1 MGRKM
6 PDTSI
11 LWFQLTFL
19 LVIAVLSHF
28 VFTRFKQPL
37 VIGEIIIGII
47 IGPSVVG
54 ALTGYE
60 LVNTEMISVFAQLGA
75 IVLLFMIG
83 LESDLRRIYTKR
95 NFSIALGGVLLPW
108 VAGYFVAVVMVPS
121 VNTAQA
127 IFIGATMV
135 ATSVSVTA
143 AVLMEMG
150 MISDEVGCAILGA
163 AVVDD
168 ILGMMVLGVAGGFAL
183 GGIDYAQIIYLVA
196 AAIVFIV
203 VGIFVGTRY
212 LSRIVCLA
220 EKEGKERGLEH
231 TGFVLAFAFAL
242 LFAYIS
248 EVIGI
253 SAIVGAFLAGTIFSS
268 SVIKSEAQAGTKY
281 LGAIFVPIFFISMGV
296 LFDINGLSELFLF
309 AIVLTILA
317 ILTKV
322 IGCGVPARSLGMSG
336 RDALAVGI
344 GMAPRLEVA
353 LIIALYGLQTGIIGQ
368 GLYSVVVFMGI
379 VTALVTP
386 FLFKLALGKGR
397 KLKPAEKCGA
407 IDNEEKVC
415 QG

>member
-1 MGRKM
+1 MA
-6 PDTSI
+6 DSST

-19 LVIAVLSHF
+19 LVVAVLSHF
-28 VFTRFKQPL
+28 VFMRFKQPL

-47 IGPSVVG
+47 IGPSVLG
-54 ALTGYE
+54 ALTGIQ

-95 NFSIALGGVLLPW
+95 NFAIALGGVLVPW
-108 VAGYFVAVVMVPS
+108 VVGYFITLLMIPS
-121 VNTAQA
+121 VSTSQA
-127 IFIGATMV
+127 IFIGAAMV

-150 MISDEVGCAILGA
+150 IISDGVGCAILGA

-168 ILGMMVLGVAGGFAL
+168 IIGMVVLGIASGFAL
-183 GGIDYAQIIYLVA
+183 GDIDVGRILYLVVA
-196 AAIVFIV
+196 AVAFI
-203 VGIFVGTRY
+203 GIGIIIGTRY
-212 LSRIVCLA
+212 LSKIVCLA
-220 EKEGKERGLEH
+220 EKEGRARGLEH

-242 LFAYIS
+242 LFAYIA
-248 EVIGI
+248 EIIGI
-253 SAIVGAFLAGTIFSS
+253 SAIVGAFLAGTIFSA
-268 SVIKSEAQAGTKY
+268 SVIKSDAEAGTKY
-281 LGAIFVPIFFISMGV
+281 IGAIMVPIFFISMGV
-296 LFDINGLSELFLF
+296 LFDISGLSQLIVF

-317 ILTKV
+317 MLTKIV
-322 IGCGVPARSLGMSG
+322 GCGLPARGCGMTG

-353 LIIALYGLQTGIIGQ
+353 LIIALYGLQTGIIDE

-379 VTALVTP
+379 ATALVTP
-386 FLFKLALGKGR
+386 FLFRMALGKNR
-397 KLKPAEKCGA
+397 KPKPAEQCGA
-407 IDNEEKVC
+407 MENEEGIC